1 MYNHNMSAK
10 KKSWFGI
17 AKTFVK
23 AVEKANA
30 QSQSAARSRAPR
42 PSAPAPIVEP
52 SITVTFTNDDGKQ
65 YINGMQRMAHSD
77 KYETL
82 LKNHLAFLADF
93 YRQQAPKYEI
103 KNNDNQVVKLIHDD
117 YPTADAHT
125 CPYCGVIHD
134 FSASRARKCPDCG
147 SQMIVRQ
154 GVFLSEEQVAK
165 LDKEITD
172 FYDKTGQIS
181 QVKSSVEQVQTYLSE
196 GNYGRAFLAA
206 AQGYEACAIIYN
218 KSYEGGYRAWDY
230 AWNALAEASETT
242 AVGAKSQVDLITNGY
257 TDVALAR
264 GMHCLRELKYS
275 QTATAVNKYAKIA
288 MLQFY
293 EYLIALGSLGLTDWN
308 QESAIKN
315 IYVAELLGR
324 VSKED
329 VEEIRTRAL
338 DHTSIKPSKELFT
351 SIMHQIDEYVFLETD
366 PERLRQ
372 YIY

>member
-1 MYNHNMSAK
+1 MYNQDMSAK

-30 QSQSAARSRAPR
+30 QSQSAARSKASR
-42 PSAPAPIVEP
+42 PSVLAPIVEP

-103 KNNDNQVVKLIHDD
+103 KSNDNPIIKLIRDE
-117 YPTADAHT
+117 YPAADAHT

-165 LDKEITD
+165 LDIEITD

-206 AQGYEACAIIYN
+206 AQGYQACAIIYN

-230 AWNALAEASETT
+230 SWRALAEASET
-242 AVGAKSQVDLITNGY
+242 AAMGVSNQVDLIANGY
-257 TDVALAR
+257 TDVVFAQ
-264 GMHCLRELKYS
+264 GMHCLKEMKYAQS
-275 QTATAVNKYAKIA
+275 PSTINKYAKMAIL
-288 MLQFY
+288 MFY
-293 EYLIALGSLGLTDWN
+293 RYLIALKSVGLTDWN

-315 IYVAELLGR
+315 IHIAKLLGH
-324 VSKED
+324 VNEND
-329 VEEIRTRAL
+329 INDAQTRAL
-338 DHTSIKPSKELFT
+338 EQASVKPSQESFNSILKEVE
-351 SIMHQIDEYVFLETD
+351 EYVFLDTD
-366 PERLRQ
+366 PERLKQ
-372 YIY
+372 FIY